1 MSVLSVR
8 LPNSLHTMVN
18 TVASEEDI
26 SINQFIAS
34 AVAEKSS
41 ALTTEKYIE
50 ARAKNASK
58 NKFEIALSKVP
69 SKEPIEM
76 DRI

>member
-1 MSVLSVR
+1 
-8 LPNSLHTMVN
+8 MVKA
-18 TVASEEDI
+18 VASEEDI

-34 AVAEKSS
+34 TVAEKLS

-50 ARAKNASK
+50 ARAENASK
-58 NKFEIALSKVP
+58 DKFKAASSKVP

>member
-8 LPNSLHTMVN
+8 LPNSLHTMVK

-34 AVAEKSS
+34 AVAEKLS
-41 ALTTEKYIE
+41 ALTTEKYIK
-50 ARAKNASK
+50 ARTERA
-58 NKFEIALSKVP
+58 NKDKFNVALSKVP
-69 SKEPIEM
+69 SKEPIEI

>member
-1 MSVLSVR
+1 
-8 LPNSLHTMVN
+8 MVK

-34 AVAEKSS
+34 AVAEKLS

-50 ARAKNASK
+50 ARAVRASK
-58 NKFEIALSKVP
+58 DKFNSALSKVP
-69 SKEPIEM
+69 NSEPTEI